1 MGYDESRI
9 RIERK
14 SGFRNWE
21 RNLNGERERE
31 KSSNLNLSERGRGSV
46 RWVSLE
52 GKKRTKWKQ
61 NPFSFFYLYIYL
73 FITFSDRNLHPWDD
87 RIQHTNNSDRCGPPQ
102 SPSFQMN
109 GSLLYHPFLSIILS
123 KNYIIQHYKVFIFI
137 PNTSL
142 MFKTKNTPFFSKK
155 KYFIK

>member
-109 GSLLYHPFLSIILS
+109 GSLWYHPFASTFRIWIILQQPKFVVWYILL
-123 KNYIIQHYKVFIFI
+123 KNNIIKFKVNNHFC
-137 PNTSL
+137 L
-142 MFKTKNTPFFSKK
+142 
-155 KYFIK
+155 

>member
-31 KSSNLNLSERGRGSV
+31 EFEPESEWERKRKCEMSEFGRK
-46 RWVSLE
+46 
-52 GKKRTKWKQ
+52 KKRTKWKQ

-109 GSLLYHPFLSIILS
+109 GSLWYHPFASTFRIWIILQQPKFVVWYILL
-123 KNYIIQHYKVFIFI
+123 KNNIIKFKVNNHFC
-137 PNTSL
+137 L
-142 MFKTKNTPFFSKK
+142 
-155 KYFIK
+155 